1 MNEETLR
8 ADLNSEVEVLPV
20 MINLERLELKLD
32 TMNLEQLNTAL
43 VEIGSQKLKLINIQM
58 PTLKFK
64 DLK

>member
-43 VEIGSQKLKLINIQM
+43 VEIGS
-58 PTLKFK
+58 
-64 DLK
+64 